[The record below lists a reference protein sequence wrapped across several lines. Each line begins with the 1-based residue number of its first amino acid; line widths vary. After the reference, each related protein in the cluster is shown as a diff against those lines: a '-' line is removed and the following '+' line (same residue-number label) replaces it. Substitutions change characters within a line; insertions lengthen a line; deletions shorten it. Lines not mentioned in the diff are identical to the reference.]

1 MTKAPEVLL
10 PADAIA
16 RRVAE
21 LAGQIAKDSPADE
34 PLELIVVACGA
45 LVFAADLMRAL
56 PVPMTLDVVFAKSY
70 YGRESSGSVSTDITL
85 RNRLQG
91 RHVVL
96 LDDILDSGRTLSTLK
111 KELSAFAPASLKTCV
126 LLDKPSRR
134 AVKIEADYAGFAIPD
149 EFVVGYGLDDVD
161 GLWRNLP
168 YVGFFKKES

>member
-1 MTKAPEVLL
+1 MNKAPEPLL
-10 PADAIA
+10 PPDVIA

-21 LAGQIAKDSPADE
+21 LAGRIAEDVPKDA
-34 PLELIVVACGA
+34 PLEMVVVACGA

-56 PVPMTLDVVFAKSY
+56 PIPMTLDVVFAKSY
-70 YGRESSGSVSTDITL
+70 YGRESSGSVSTEVSL
-85 RNRLQG
+85 RNSLKG

-96 LDDILDSGRTLSTLK
+96 IDDILDSGRTLSTLV
-111 KELSAFAPASLKTCV
+111 KELSASGPASLKTCV

-134 AVKIEADYAGFAIPD
+134 AVGIEADYAGFTIPD

-168 YVGFFKKES
+168 YVGFFKK